1 MALFVINPEGC
12 WARRD
17 DAPPF
22 EDPTRSHPAEEAYT
36 WACRAEVPADDPL
49 GLCDHHRATIARQ
62 VPRP

>member
-1 MALFVINPEGC
+1 MATILVSLTAC

-22 EDPTRSHPAEEAYT
+22 EDPTRSHPAEEAHT

-49 GLCDHHRATIARQ
+49 GLCAHHRAQLARR
-62 VPRP
+62 VPR